1 MRLSGCCCRL
11 HRISTLN
18 SLTARMSHIL
28 HALSLTL
35 WHNHMKPVS
44 CSFFFA
50 LPFRFYFNLDS
61 HCWRRAASACTVDRC
76 LSLTYVRRRPLASSQ
91 ASAQAGEE
99 NKKFSFIL
107 WVFANLVCISYLYE
121 IHSRQIPQH
130 AGMAKRE
137 MFGCEED
144 KGAAGRYYIPSTTF
158 FLHFFLASSL
168 VETWWELFNAAV
180 NLIWIFSL
188 DIAYFWYF
196 VAGWCNMYS
205 PRGHQIT
212 FKSKCSTR

>member
-91 ASAQAGEE
+91 ASAQAVEE

-130 AGMAKRE
+130 GKERNVRMRRGQGSGWQILHS
-137 MFGCEED
+137 FNN
-144 KGAAGRYYIPSTTF
+144 IF
-158 FLHFFLASSL
+158 FAFFSRFFSR
-168 VETWWELFNAAV
+168 W
-180 NLIWIFSL
+180 NLMRII
-188 DIAYFWYF
+188 
-196 VAGWCNMYS
+196 
-205 PRGHQIT
+205 
-212 FKSKCSTR
+212 